1 MAEILQRR
9 GRAALALGF
18 SDPVAVSLSTKM
30 ARDGDEVEAFLT
42 GLGTAAR
49 PRAAADL
56 ADLAQFAAQEL
67 GLDDVQAWDVSFVS
81 ERMRVARHALDASKI
96 RRYLPL
102 PRVLDALFDLVK
114 GLFGW
119 RSAPPTGRRYGMPMC
134 AISPCTAMAR
144 ISLSPRF
151 MPISMREGKRG
162 GAWMDVARSRQRMA
176 RPW

>member
-81 ERMRVARHALDASKI
+81 ERMRVARHALDASK
-96 RRYLPL
+96 
-102 PRVLDALFDLVK
+102 
-114 GLFGW
+114 
-119 RSAPPTGRRYGMPMC
+119 SAVICRCPVCSTLC
-134 AISPCTAMAR
+134 SI
-144 ISLSPRF
+144 
-151 MPISMREGKRG
+151 
-162 GAWMDVARSRQRMA
+162 W
-176 RPW
+176 